1 MARYTFER
9 TPATEQTDSEL
20 RLLRD
25 GQPTRLVI
33 QDATPYG
40 GGYAVSVDHLDDPV
54 DPHLQHLGGAV
65 RTFREAADLAVAR
78 DRAEVGV

>member
-9 TPATEQTDSEL
+9 TSATEQTDSEL

-25 GQPTRLVI
+25 GQPTRILI
-33 QDATPYG
+33 QDCTPYG
-40 GGYAVSVDHLDDPV
+40 GGYAVDVDHLDDPK
-54 DPHLQHLGGAV
+54 DPHLEHVGSAM